1 MPQTTSVIGCCGALH
16 AKVWSAAPAARRG
29 VVVVVHGLGEHSGR
43 YDDVA
48 QRLAAAGWSTL
59 AYDQQGHGLSPGRRG
74 CVVSYDALLRDVDAA
89 RRTANDLL
97 GDGLQVLLG
106 HSMGANIAANY
117 ALHCDRPIDALV
129 LSGPLFWPKHP
140 PSPARLR
147 VGRLIGRLLP
157 FVRIRAPVEAEHLTH
172 DPDDLRRL
180 KSDPLRHRWMS
191 LYLITQLLAR
201 GQDALDCADRLRMP
215 MLVLHGDDDPLA
227 DPAGSQ
233 AFVARNAA
241 QASLRRYPGLL
252 HEIFH
257 EAGREQVFQDL
268 LDWLDQLVRGH

>member
-1 MPQTTSVIGCCGALH
+1 MPEPTSVIGCCGPLH
-16 AKVWSAAPAARRG
+16 AKVWSAAPADRRG

-74 CVVSYDALLRDVDAA
+74 CIVSYDALLHDVDAA
-89 RRTANDLL
+89 RRTAKDLL
-97 GDGLQVLLG
+97 GEGLQVLLG

-117 ALHCDRPIDALV
+117 ALHYDRPIDALV

-140 PSPARLR
+140 PSRIRLH
-147 VGRLIGRLLP
+147 VGRWIGRLLP
-157 FVRIRAPVEAEHLTH
+157 FVRIPAPVEAEHLTH

-180 KSDPLRHRWMS
+180 KADPLLHRWMS
-191 LYLITQLLAR
+191 LYLITQLLSR
-201 GQDALDCADRLRMP
+201 GQSALDGADRLRVP

-227 DPAGSQ
+227 NPAGSQ
-233 AFVARNAA
+233 AFVARNPSH
-241 QASLRRYPGLL
+241 ASLRRYPGLL
-252 HEIFH
+252 HEVFH
-257 EAGREQVFQDL
+257 ESGRERVFQDL
-268 LDWLDQLVRGH
+268 LDWLNQLGHDH